1 MAGKGKAKFDQE
13 AAFKSI
19 IGIGEESPAEPREA
33 AKEKMSGRGRP
44 REERETKRRISLA
57 VLPSI
62 YEDMQKISYIERKS
76 MSEIVS
82 DFFEQYVKDNAA
94 KIEEYDRIKQD

>member
-1 MAGKGKAKFDQE
+1 MAEKGKAKFDQE

-19 IGIGEESPAEPREA
+19 IGIGDESQVEPTET
-33 AKEKMSGRGRP
+33 AKEELSCRGRP
-44 REERETKRRISLA
+44 KEKREIKKRISLA

-62 YEDMQKISYIERKS
+62 YENMQKISYIERKS

-82 DFFEQYVKDNAA
+82 DFFEQYVKDNAD
-94 KIEEYDRIKQD
+94 KIAEYDRIKKD

>member
-1 MAGKGKAKFDQE
+1 MSGFADREKNRERKGV
-13 AAFKSI
+13 AASMIDIPQKQ
-19 IGIGEESPAEPREA
+19 
-33 AKEKMSGRGRP
+33 KEKRGRP
-44 REERETKRRISLA
+44 KEERETKKRISLA

-82 DFFEQYVKDNAA
+82 DFFEQYVKDNAD
-94 KIEEYDRIKQD
+94 KIKEYDRIKQD